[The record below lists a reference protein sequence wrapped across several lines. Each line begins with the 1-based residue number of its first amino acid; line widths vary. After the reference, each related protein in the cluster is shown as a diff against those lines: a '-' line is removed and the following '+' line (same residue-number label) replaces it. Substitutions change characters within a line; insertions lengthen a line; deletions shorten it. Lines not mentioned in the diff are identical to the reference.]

1 MEVLAKSLAAA
12 PRLLMLCKP
21 CAARPRTPA
30 PTPTHECHMAHD
42 ISTSSST
49 TSSTTSLQPQQIESP
64 FAANKTNDLLRA
76 CSTCAQQIAQASS
89 SQHVCSPAHELAPA
103 LSNGNGSGM
112 GGGNG
117 RRLNRRTELD
127 FEELMALQ
135 MAGDIALIDVRNP
148 KELEKHDAI
157 PGAVNIPLCHLK
169 LALQLSDEEWAREF
183 QVEKPAKCDRNLVF
197 YARGPNASSAAV
209 EIAHRLGF
217 KMSRH
222 YIGGWE
228 EYSKKTGQPLTK
240 SQDPSPFSN
249 YYQNQFDQYF
259 L

>member
-1 MEVLAKSLAAA
+1 MAASRPVGRAAYGFSNILRNTGCNFGASYTFRAKPVWFGCPREPLSPPAVLMVQHLQRRHLHGSAA
-12 PRLLMLCKP
+12 
-21 CAARPRTPA
+21 
-30 PTPTHECHMAHD
+30 
-42 ISTSSST
+42 
-49 TSSTTSLQPQQIESP
+49 
-64 FAANKTNDLLRA
+64 A

>member
-12 PRLLMLCKP
+12 PRLLML
-21 CAARPRTPA
+21 
-30 PTPTHECHMAHD
+30 
-42 ISTSSST
+42 S
-49 TSSTTSLQPQQIESP
+49 
-64 FAANKTNDLLRA
+64 
-76 CSTCAQQIAQASS
+76 CSTCAQQIAHASS
-89 SQHVCSPAHELAPA
+89 SRHVCSPAHEVAPA
-103 LSNGNGSGM
+103 LSNGNGNGM

-148 KELEKHDAI
+148 QELEKHDAI

-183 QVEKPAKCDRNLVF
+183 QVEKPTKCDRNLVF

-240 SQDPSPFSN
+240 SQDAGPFSN

>member
-1 MEVLAKSLAAA
+1 MAASR
-12 PRLLMLCKP
+12 PVGR
-21 CAARPRTPA
+21 AAFGFSN
-30 PTPTHECHMAHD
+30 
-42 ISTSSST
+42 I
-49 TSSTTSLQPQQIESP
+49 
-64 FAANKTNDLLRA
+64 LRNTGCNYGA
-76 CSTCAQQIAQASS
+76 SYTCSTCAQQIAHASS
-89 SQHVCSPAHELAPA
+89 SRHVCSPAHEVAPA
-103 LSNGNGSGM
+103 LPNGGSGGNGM

-127 FEELMALQ
+127 FEELVALQ

-148 KELEKHDAI
+148 QELEKHDAI

-183 QVEKPAKCDRNLVF
+183 QVEKPTKCDRNLVF
-197 YARGPNASSAAV
+197 YAADPTLQRRRGDRPSPR
-209 EIAHRLGF
+209 I

-240 SQDPSPFSN
+240 AQEATPFNN

>member
-1 MEVLAKSLAAA
+1 MAASR
-12 PRLLMLCKP
+12 PLGR
-21 CAARPRTPA
+21 AAYGF
-30 PTPTHECHMAHD
+30 
-42 ISTSSST
+42 ST
-49 TSSTTSLQPQQIESP
+49 
-64 FAANKTNDLLRA
+64 LLRNTTNSFGA
-76 CSTCAQQIAQASS
+76 SYTCTACAQQIAHASGTP
-89 SQHVCSPAHELAPA
+89 HVCSPAQELAPM
-103 LSNGNGSGM
+103 LSNGNGN
-112 GGGNG
+112 GNG

-127 FEELMALQ
+127 FEELRTLQ

-148 KELEKHDAI
+148 QELEKHDTI

-169 LALQLSDEEWAREF
+169 LALQLSEEEWWREF
-183 QVEKPAKCDRNLVF
+183 QSEKPTKSDRNLVF

-222 YIGGWE
+222 YTGGWE
-228 EYSKKTGQPLTK
+228 DYCRRTGQPLTK
-240 SQDPSPFSN
+240 TQEAAYQAYNN